1 MLRFHLDVLTTLI
14 SISDLIM
21 WLCLRSNILNVL
33 EFLSRPNSQHL
44 VSGTKDRVNLYEK
57 FRSRYEALYPGSI
70 EAVKRKT
77 EEREASLRAQKA
89 SIWDNAADVM
99 TGGFKFGF

>member
-1 MLRFHLDVLTTLI
+1 
-14 SISDLIM
+14 M
-21 WLCLRSNILNVL
+21 WLVHRSNILNVL

-44 VSGTKDRVNLYEK
+44 VSGTKDRVNLYQK
-57 FRSRYEALYPGSI
+57 FLSRYEALYPGSI
-70 EAVKRKT
+70 DAIKQKT
-77 EEREASLRAQKA
+77 EEREASLRLQKT

>member
-1 MLRFHLDVLTTLI
+1 MPLL
-14 SISDLIM
+14 SITNPIM
-21 WLCLRSNILNVL
+21 WPSHRSNILNVL

-44 VSGTKDRVNLYEK
+44 VSGTKDRVNLYDR

-70 EAVKRKT
+70 EAIKKKI
-77 EEREASLRAQKA
+77 EEREASLRVQKT

>member
-1 MLRFHLDVLTTLI
+1 MSDLPSVLITN
-14 SISDLIM
+14 LIM
-21 WLCLRSNILNVL
+21 WSCCRSNILNVL

-57 FRSRYEALYPGSI
+57 FRSKYESLYPGSI
-70 EAVKRKT
+70 ESIKRKT
-77 EEREASLRAQKA
+77 AQREAALQKTKT
-89 SIWDNAADVM
+89 SIWDNVTDVM